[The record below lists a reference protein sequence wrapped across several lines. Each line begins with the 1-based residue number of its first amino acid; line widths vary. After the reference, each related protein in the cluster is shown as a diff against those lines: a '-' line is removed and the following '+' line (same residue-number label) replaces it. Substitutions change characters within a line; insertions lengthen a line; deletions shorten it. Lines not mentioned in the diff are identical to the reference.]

1 MANSLKQFKY
11 LESLKVQHE
20 SLEFQIEKVMGSKV
34 INQLELQNLKRLKL
48 AVRELIFQQQ
58 LKVLAPNKDNI
69 NDAKLVS

>member
-20 SLEFQIEKVMGSKV
+20 SLELQIEKVMGSKV
-34 INQLELQNLKRLKL
+34 INQLELQNLKRCKL

-58 LKVLAPNKDNI
+58 LKVLAPNNDNI
-69 NDAKLVS
+69 NDTKLVS